1 MLKPSE
7 RKVCLLILYLLC
19 SAFVTVSKTDSYQY
33 HFMGGLIEKGKE
45 GRKEEREEG
54 RKGWREKE
62 EKVKD
67 IIMYLRNLT
76 HCKNSKDVEQINMS
90 LNKSIK
96 VSYELISSYFSITI
110 SWIPFPHPH
119 RKQQSV
125 ILCRKQWLGT
135 RMEVGVSNPQGKWQ
149 LLPPDCHAVEQAA
162 AAVLH
167 FGRDKRDI

>member
-1 MLKPSE
+1 M
-7 RKVCLLILYLLC
+7 CLLTVYLLC
-19 SAFVTVSKTDSYQY
+19 TAFVTVNKTDSYQC
-33 HFMGGLIEKGKE
+33 HFMGGRIEKGKE
-45 GRKEEREEG
+45 EREGGRKER
-54 RKGWREKE
+54 REKE

-67 IIMYLRNLT
+67 LIMYLHNLT

-90 LNKSIK
+90 LKKSIQ

-110 SWIPFPHPH
+110 SWILSPHPH

-135 RMEVGVSNPQGKWQ
+135 IMEVGVSNPQGKRQ

-167 FGRDKRDI
+167 ILGETRETFSFQLLRVLNT